1 MKLTKLMKRKAL
13 IREYINKTNM
23 KTDEIMILLTM
34 NIIKQMMK
42 QQTIITKKKYKN
54 QQQKNKSIIFK
65 MLNWCLAMMGFI
77 LKCDRFRCLLHN
89 GVAEWVYE

>member
-1 MKLTKLMKRKAL
+1 MKRKAL

-54 QQQKNKSIIFK
+54 QQQNKQIYYIQNVK
-65 MLNWCLAMMGFI
+65 LVQLAMIMGFI
-77 LKCDRFRCLLHN
+77 LKCDRFSACYIMELQN
-89 GVAEWVYE
+89 VYE